1 MSYLNGPRI
10 NFWGG
15 FQTNVDT
22 TNNEDYEKATGG
34 PLIDVVHTTVTSSKT
49 DEELI
54 HELRQP
60 TQRDGVSY
68 YTLGGW
74 NYYGDHGVTFHNAKV
89 SSSGHP
95 GKVTTDTGLAGL
107 PVYLLGALDPI
118 TGAGPV
124 GSAVMVDLDPTSSQ
138 TTQIFIGGLQV
149 GASDKPA
156 LLIHGDAKCDS
167 QFLGLRMQPGK
178 ETVDAPG
185 SYAANGTFQVTFPIE
200 SVVSYDTSIPIL
212 NDLMNTPGIRGIVL
226 RFSVFECMP
235 YMSTPELQADYKNN
249 RNSSNPS
256 SGHVIGTI
264 GAALDGEPDTVPPG
278 RWLENKTLGGASGVA
293 LLDEENG
300 MLSLD
305 MVSLLPKAGL
315 REDRKDFTGPI
326 GPNVG
331 IDDLLLSTGGLD
343 IAHFNPLP
351 DSYYIYG
358 GIFDLAVN
366 PEQTAALKSSP
377 LTISGKKG
385 SDAVLIEE
393 KPLRIYGDPRNIY
406 LNENGFSQDLTITMQ
421 VRWLGGPL
429 LQDTRF
435 TLTSS
440 SPGIL
445 PNPKFLSFPETVN
458 AHAGSTSVTF
468 EVKDKPESRPGFE
481 AITLG
486 SDLHKATDTFINF
499 RKYPVGDLPP
509 IPKGGPDWDYVY
521 ENVLRYFYVVFP
533 AMSMR
538 IPLNYEGTIKATGPV
553 ILQRLSKEYRPTALY
568 MPLTRAMSPER
579 VAVLEAYL
587 NG

>member
-22 TNNEDYEKATGG
+22 TNNEDYEEATGG
-34 PLIDVVHTTVTSSKT
+34 PLINVVHTMVTSSKS
-49 DEELI
+49 DEDLI

-60 TQRDGVSY
+60 ALRDGVSY

-89 SSSGHP
+89 SSAGHP
-95 GKVTTDTGLAGL
+95 GKVTTDTRMSEL

-138 TTQIFIGGLQV
+138 TTQIFIGGLQI

-156 LLIHGDAKCDS
+156 LLIHGDSKCDS
-167 QFLGLRMQPGK
+167 QFLGLRMQPNE

-200 SVVSYDTSIPIL
+200 SVVSYDSSIPIL
-212 NDLMNTPGIRGIVL
+212 NDLMNTPGIRGIVM
-226 RFSVFECMP
+226 RFSVFECLP

-278 RWLENKTLGGASGVA
+278 RWLENTTLGGASGVA
-293 LLDEENG
+293 LLDETNAI
-300 MLSLD
+300 LSLD
-305 MVSLLPKAGL
+305 MVSLLPKARL
-315 REDRKDFTGPI
+315 RADRKDFTGPI
-326 GPNVG
+326 GPNVDFG
-331 IDDLLLSTGGLD
+331 DLTISVNGASLTK
-343 IAHFNPLP
+343 FNPLP
-351 DSYYIYG
+351 ENYYVYG

-366 PEQTAALKSSP
+366 SEQIPALKSSP
-377 LTISGKKG
+377 ITISGKNG
-385 SDAVLIEE
+385 NNAVRIEE

-406 LNENGFSQDLTITMQ
+406 FNEDGTSQDLTITMQ

-429 LQDTRF
+429 SQDTLF
-435 TLTSS
+435 TLTSGKS
-440 SPGIL
+440 GIL
-445 PNPKFLSFPETVN
+445 ENPKFLSFPEIVN
-458 AHAGSTSVTF
+458 VRGGSTSLTF
-468 EVKDKPESRPGFE
+468 EVKDRPGSKPGFE
-481 AITLG
+481 AITID
-486 SDLHKATDTFINF
+486 SKQSNTADTFINF

-509 IPKGGPDWDYVY
+509 IPAGGPDWDYVY
-521 ENVLRYFYVVFP
+521 ENILRYFYVVFP

-587 NG
+587 NS